1 MVAIFLTPKLMN
13 TAATKKAQ
21 TCSVAMQMAPTRGSR
36 FRLRLAATPLLETN
50 GGTMVVDG

>member
-36 FRLRLAATPLLETN
+36 FRLRPAATPLETN